1 MSGNEESL
9 KSKNI
14 NIDDVIKKE
23 AIGTDGL
30 DLGKVIEVGDT
41 FIVTKKGLIDKKK
54 YYLPISSVEK
64 FDGEYLS
71 FRINETDLKSYE
83 QTEDPS
89 FEGYSSFKSSD
100 MSNEVETTIPLID
113 EKLEVSKRTVEE
125 NVQIIKD
132 IIKERKQAEIELEL
146 DKIVLIKRPLDNNIY
161 DQSNYSQLEGN
172 PSISTMNKNKVN
184 DETFKD
190 NSSTNEIIL
199 TIEREEPIIIKRS
212 HLKEEIIVN
221 KEAIIESKTITEEL
235 IHEQIKYDN
244 IEDGKIKEDT
254 I

>member
-1 MSGNEESL
+1 LSP
-9 KSKNI
+9 
-14 NIDDVIKKE
+14 
-23 AIGTDGL
+23 
-30 DLGKVIEVGDT
+30 
-41 FIVTKKGLIDKKK
+41 KKGLIDKKK

-132 IIKERKQAEIELEL
+132 IIKERKEAEIELEL
-146 DKIVLIKRPLDNNIY
+146 DKIVLIKRPLDNIY
-161 DQSNYSQLEGN
+161 EQSNYSQLEGN
-172 PSISTMNKNKVN
+172 PSISTMNKNEIN
-184 DETFKD
+184 DETLKD

-221 KEAIIESKTITEEL
+221 KEPIIETKTITEEL

-244 IEDGKIKEDT
+244 TEDGKIKEDT